1 MKKTLPFFRR
11 LALPLVVVATLTF
24 TIEHHFLSSEP
35 SLPEHK
41 STTVSANPEEQTIL
55 QGKVMVAFGD
65 SVTEFGNYPDII
77 AQNTGMSVQNMGF
90 KGTRLA
96 YHPYAAYEPF
106 SLTNLID
113 AVISRDFS
121 VQDRAIQEDRNYTP
135 AFKQHYEDLKNI
147 DFNQVD
153 IVTVLIGTNDYMGNT
168 ADVVPLGS
176 ADDTTRETFYGAIN
190 YFVNTMQTAF
200 PEVDLVFV
208 TPTWRMNHEELG
220 GASATIQPNA
230 RNNFLSEFVD
240 ALVERGEFYSIPTL
254 DLYRTSGLSEE
265 NHANY
270 FIDEVHPNSNGYE
283 LIGNTISQFLIETY
297 NEK

>member
-77 AQNTGMSVQNMGF
+77 AQNTGMAVQNMGF

-113 AVISRDFS
+113 AVISRDFN
-121 VQDRAIQEDRNYTP
+121 VQDLAIQEDRNYTP

-147 DFNQVD
+147 DFSQVD
-153 IVTVLIGTNDYMGNT
+153 IVSVFIGTNDYMGNS
-168 ADVVPLGS
+168 ADVVSLGT
-176 ADDTTRETFYGAIN
+176 AADTTRETFYGAIN
-190 YFVNTMQTAF
+190 YFVNTIQTAF
-200 PEVDLVFV
+200 PEIDLVFV
-208 TPTWRMNHEELG
+208 TPTWRMNHKELG
-220 GASATIQPNA
+220 GESATIQPNA
-230 RNNFLSEFVD
+230 RDNYLSEFVD
-240 ALVERGEFYSIPTL
+240 ALVERGEFYQIPTL